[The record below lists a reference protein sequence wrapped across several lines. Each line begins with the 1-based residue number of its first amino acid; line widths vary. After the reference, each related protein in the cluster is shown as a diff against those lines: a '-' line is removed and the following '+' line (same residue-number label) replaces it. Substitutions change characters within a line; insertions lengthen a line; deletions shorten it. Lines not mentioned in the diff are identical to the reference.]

1 MRPHPLDEKLANR
14 LSAAGAFYATV
25 FGSAERGTERF
36 DSDIDV
42 AVSFGKTM
50 SSKRKMTVV
59 ALIAGISGRSV
70 DLIDLEKAEGLILAQ
85 ALGGR
90 EILCDSVATRTRMA
104 MRLIRFEDDRMSV
117 ARAMRSVRTG
127 LFT

>member
-1 MRPHPLDEKLANR
+1 MRPQPLDEKLANR
-14 LSAAGAFYATV
+14 LRAAGAVHATL
-25 FGSAERGTERF
+25 FGSVARGTERF

-42 AVSFGKTM
+42 AVSFGKAM
-50 SSKRKMTVV
+50 SSKRKMTVM
-59 ALIAGISGRSV
+59 ALIADISGRSV